1 MRKKRKATL
10 TAPINTCVLLR
21 SSTHSSPPSHSPSN
35 RSMPSSTLNALPPAT
50 YTAFPCAFPSAAT
63 CTMTLANAAN
73 KARPSASRRRN
84 NRNNYPQSWGCPSS
98 SMKTKKRVLCV
109 FDGRR
114 RLWKDEMML
123 DNEFE
128 VRLKLPGGAGD
139 GTNRE
144 AYITDLDV
152 ETLKRAEGVLNATE
166 EERGPWIE
174 GPSTRLIGQPAM
186 LLPELPQGQGEEVD
200 IDELLS

>member
-1 MRKKRKATL
+1 
-10 TAPINTCVLLR
+10 
-21 SSTHSSPPSHSPSN
+21 
-35 RSMPSSTLNALPPAT
+35 
-50 YTAFPCAFPSAAT
+50 
-63 CTMTLANAAN
+63 
-73 KARPSASRRRN
+73 
-84 NRNNYPQSWGCPSS
+84 
-98 SMKTKKRVLCV
+98 
-109 FDGRR
+109 
-114 RLWKDEMML
+114 ML